1 MAKEMRCADLG
12 MDCQYVARGET
23 EDEVMQQASQ
33 HGKQAHGMTDEDLQG
48 MESDI
53 RGAIHEAA

>member
-12 MDCQYVARGET
+12 MDCGYVARGET
-23 EDEVMQQASQ
+23 EDEVMQQAAQ

-53 RGAIHEAA
+53 RGAVHEAA

>member
-1 MAKEMRCADLG
+1 MPKEMRGADLG
-12 MDCQYVARGET
+12 MDCGFVARGET
-23 EDEVMQQASQ
+23 EDEVMQQAAQ

>member
-12 MDCQYVARGET
+12 MDCSYVARGET
-23 EDEVMQQASQ
+23 EDEVMQQAAE
-33 HGKQAHGMTDEDLQG
+33 HGKRDHGMTDEDLQG

>member
-12 MDCQYVARGET
+12 MDCGYVAHGET
-23 EDEVMQQASQ
+23 EDEVMQQAAE

>member
-23 EDEVMQQASQ
+23 EDEVMQQAAQ